1 MVSFDYLINDAMGLH
16 ARPVGL
22 VVKAVKPYKESEIT
36 IEHDGQTADAKS
48 NTCAAVLMSML
59 RLQVTKLAV
68 RAPTTIR
75 PRTVIACMMRSS
87 SPEAMKR

>member
-36 IEHDGQTADAKS
+36 DRKS
-48 NTCAAVLMSML
+48 VG
-59 RLQVTKLAV
+59 RERV
-68 RAPTTIR
+68 
-75 PRTVIACMMRSS
+75 
-87 SPEAMKR
+87 

>member
-36 IEHDGQTADAKS
+36 I
-48 NTCAAVLMSML
+48 
-59 RLQVTKLAV
+59 
-68 RAPTTIR
+68 
-75 PRTVIACMMRSS
+75 
-87 SPEAMKR
+87 

>member
-36 IEHDGQTADAKS
+36 IEHDGQTADAKRMF
-48 NTCAAVLMSML
+48 AVMAL
-59 RLQVTKLAV
+59 
-68 RAPTTIR
+68 
-75 PRTVIACMMRSS
+75 
-87 SPEAMKR
+87 SPEKRALAHGQYSD